1 MNCCSCW
8 LVSTVLA
15 SIGFCLNFPKCRL
28 YYYLAYI
35 HWHLWGTFFQPTL
48 PCLEIGLIWI
58 FLKFCGNFCLEI
70 SNRPNM
76 EVSKTPLLGSRKLKT
91 RRLAL
96 DESGAQAVILH
107 FAQQLD
113 DKIVQTF
120 ENFMGLSVG
129 PLDRQH
135 FGKMDTWPRL
145 TNQTWPHG

>member
-58 FLKFCGNFCLEI
+58 LFYVKT
-70 SNRPNM
+70 SNRERNGGRHQC
-76 EVSKTPLLGSRKLKT
+76 ECGSSYRISDTLRHKHAIKYQNYVKNKCKALQTANLNKTYFTLN
-91 RRLAL
+91 
-96 DESGAQAVILH
+96 VI
-107 FAQQLD
+107 
-113 DKIVQTF
+113 T
-120 ENFMGLSVG
+120 S
-129 PLDRQH
+129 
-135 FGKMDTWPRL
+135 
-145 TNQTWPHG
+145 TNQ